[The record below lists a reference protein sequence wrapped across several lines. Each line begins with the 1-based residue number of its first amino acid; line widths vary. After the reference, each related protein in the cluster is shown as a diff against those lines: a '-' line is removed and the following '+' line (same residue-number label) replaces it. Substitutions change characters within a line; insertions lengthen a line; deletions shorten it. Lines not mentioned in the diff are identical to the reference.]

1 MAVSRHHAALT
12 RPLSIPEI
20 VAQAQDFDFNT
31 QTTLQQWLKAAK
43 MLLTEAAICE
53 QDGNIQMAYLYLYRH
68 AELVLDKLP
77 KHPDYKDP
85 SVREELAQA
94 RKALQKNIQKL
105 EGWKPRIESEFSRYA
120 KALEKREAERQRV
133 LEERQRDEHAG
144 ILPAKGA
151 SRRRQSDDEML
162 GDGSQI
168 INATENSQLAVD
180 LAQREIRRRDAN
192 KQTTRRAG
200 LSPSEVANR
209 RRGIVVDDSHAAEPG
224 YDQADGI
231 REVGRQLYSHRRRES
246 VSSRKTANIG
256 GDGQV
261 YHYPSVPSREKAM
274 TWTSPPLQPAP
285 PLPDKTSH
293 PPARPAK
300 EAFETRAPTLPPK
313 HHDSRPS
320 TPSSLQP
327 PSPPPPRAAS
337 KYTFQPTATTEGGSP
352 LRTMLLPP
360 ELRST
365 FLRLAAPNTAQ
376 NLETCGILCGT
387 IISNALL
394 ISHLILPDQ
403 TSTPETCD
411 TTAAGDA
418 ALFDYCS
425 ASSLL
430 VLGWIHTHPSQTCF
444 LSSRDCHTTAGYQV
458 MMPEAIAI
466 VCAPR
471 HEPAWGVFRLTDPP
485 GLPHVLG
492 CTQTGTF
499 HPHGEM
505 ELYTDAL
512 GGSGHVVEGP
522 GLGFEVVDL
531 RKG

>member
-77 KHPDYKDP
+77 KHADYKDP
-85 SVREELAQA
+85 SAREELAQA
-94 RKALQKNIQKL
+94 RKALQKNIRKL
-105 EGWKPRIESEFSRYA
+105 EDWKPRIEHEFSRYA
-120 KALEKREAERQRV
+120 KALERREAERQRV
-133 LEERQRDEHAG
+133 LEERQRDERAG

-180 LAQREIRRRDAN
+180 LAQREIRRRDAS

-209 RRGIVVDDSHAAEPG
+209 RRGIVVDDSHATEPG

-231 REVGRQLYSHRRRES
+231 REVGRQLYGHRRRES
-246 VSSRKTANIG
+246 VSNDKTAKRVGNR
-256 GDGQV
+256 QA
-261 YHYPSVPSREKAM
+261 YHYPSVPNREKAM

-285 PLPDKTSH
+285 PLPDKTRH

-300 EAFETRAPTLPPK
+300 EAFETSAPALPPK
-313 HHDSRPS
+313 HHDSGPS
-320 TPSSLQP
+320 TPALNP
-327 PSPPPPRAAS
+327 PSSPPIPATS

-352 LRTMLLPP
+352 LRPMLLPP
-360 ELRST
+360 ELRRT
-365 FLRLAAPNTAQ
+365 FLRLAGPNTAV

-425 ASSLL
+425 AADLL
-430 VLGWIHTHPSQTCF
+430 VMGWIHTHPSQTCF

-485 GLPHVLG
+485 GLPHVLA

-499 HPHGEM
+499 HPH
-505 ELYTDAL
+505 
-512 GGSGHVVEGP
+512 
-522 GLGFEVVDL
+522 
-531 RKG
+531 

>member
-20 VAQAQDFDFNT
+20 VAQAQDFEFST
-31 QTTLQQWLKAAK
+31 RTTLQQWLKAAK

-68 AELVLDKLP
+68 AELVLDNLP

-85 SVREELAQA
+85 SAREELAQA
-94 RKALQKNIQKL
+94 RKALQKNIRKL
-105 EGWKPRIESEFSRYA
+105 EDWKPRIEREFSRYA

-133 LEERQRDEHAG
+133 LEERQRDERAG

-151 SRRRQSDDEML
+151 SRRRESDDGIL

-209 RRGIVVDDSHAAEPG
+209 RRGIVVDDSHATEPG
-224 YDQADGI
+224 YDQADGT
-231 REVGRQLYSHRRRES
+231 REVGRQLYGHRRRES
-246 VSSRKTANIG
+246 VSNEKTAKRG
-256 GDGQV
+256 GDRQA

-274 TWTSPPLQPAP
+274 TWTSPPLQPAL
-285 PLPDKTSH
+285 PLPEKPRH

-300 EAFETRAPTLPPK
+300 EAFETSAPALPPK
-313 HHDSRPS
+313 HYDSRPS

-327 PSPPPPRAAS
+327 PSSPPTPAAS

-360 ELRST
+360 SLRST
-365 FLRLAAPNTAQ
+365 FLRLAGPNTAL

-430 VLGWIHTHPSQTCF
+430 VFGWIHTHPSQTCF

-471 HEPAWGVFRLTDPP
+471 HEPGWGVFRLTDPP

-499 HPHGEM
+499 HPHAER

-512 GGSGHVVEGP
+512 GGAGHVVEGP

>member
-12 RPLSIPEI
+12 RPLSISEI
-20 VAQAQDFDFNT
+20 VAQAQDFEFTT
-31 QTTLQQWLKAAK
+31 QRALQQWLKAAK

-85 SVREELAQA
+85 SARDEMAQA
-94 RKALQKNIQKL
+94 RKALQKNLRKL
-105 EGWKPRIESEFSRYA
+105 EDWKPRIESEFSKYA

-133 LEERQRDEHAG
+133 VEERQKDEREG
-144 ILPAKGA
+144 IRPAEGA
-151 SRRRQSDDEML
+151 SRKRQSDDGIL

-180 LAQREIRRRDAN
+180 LARREIRRRDAN

-200 LSPSEVANR
+200 IPPSEVASR
-209 RRGIVVDDSHAAEPG
+209 RRGIVVDDSHAAESG
-224 YDQADGI
+224 YDQADGV
-231 REVGRQLYSHRRRES
+231 REVGRQLYGHQRRES
-246 VSSRKTANIG
+246 VSNQKTGQRG
-256 GDGQV
+256 GDGHA
-261 YHYPSVPSREKAM
+261 YHYPSVPNREHTM
-274 TWTSPPLQPAP
+274 DWNSPPLQPTP
-285 PLPDKTSH
+285 PLPEMIRQ

-300 EAFETRAPTLPPK
+300 EAFETKAPALPPK
-313 HHDSRPS
+313 PHDPRPS
-320 TPSSLQP
+320 TPSLKP
-327 PSPPPPRAAS
+327 PSPPHPAAS

-352 LRTMLLPP
+352 LRTVLLPP
-360 ELRST
+360 KLRTT
-365 FLRLAAPNTAQ
+365 FLNLAEPNTAL

-387 IISNALL
+387 IISNALF

-411 TTAAGDA
+411 TTASGDN

-425 ASSLL
+425 DANLL
-430 VLGWIHTHPSQTCF
+430 VMGWIHTHPSQTCF
-444 LSSRDCHTTAGYQV
+444 LSSRDLHTSAGYQV
-458 MMPEAIAI
+458 MLPEAIAI

-471 HEPAWGVFRLTDPP
+471 HEPRWGVFRLTDPP

-492 CTQTGTF
+492 CTQQGTF
-499 HPHGEM
+499 HPHSER

-512 GGSGHVVEGP
+512 RPGHVVEGP

>member
-20 VAQAQDFDFNT
+20 VAQAQDFEFSA
-31 QTTLQQWLKAAK
+31 QRTLQQWLKAAK

-85 SVREELAQA
+85 SAREELAQA
-94 RKALQKNIQKL
+94 RKALQKNIRKL
-105 EGWKPRIESEFSRYA
+105 EDWKPKIESESSKYA

-133 LEERQRDEHAG
+133 LEERQRDERAG
-144 ILPAKGA
+144 ILPAGGA
-151 SRRRQSDDEML
+151 SRKRQSDDGML
-162 GDGSQI
+162 GDGNQI

-180 LAQREIRRRDAN
+180 LARREIRRRDAD

-224 YDQADGI
+224 YDQADGV
-231 REVGRQLYSHRRRES
+231 REVGRQLYGHRRRES
-246 VSSRKTANIG
+246 VSSQKTANR
-256 GDGQV
+256 GDNGHA
-261 YHYPSVPSREKAM
+261 YHYPSVPSRENAM
-274 TWTSPPLQPAP
+274 DWNSPPLQPAP
-285 PLPDKTSH
+285 PLPDKTRH

-300 EAFETRAPTLPPK
+300 EAFEASAPALPPK
-313 HHDSRPS
+313 HYDSHSSIPS
-320 TPSSLQP
+320 LKP
-327 PSPPPPRAAS
+327 PSPPSPAAS

-360 ELRST
+360 DLRAT
-365 FLRLAAPNTAQ
+365 FLQLAAPNTAQ

-387 IISNALL
+387 IISNALF
-394 ISHLILPDQ
+394 ISHLIIPDQ

-411 TTAAGDA
+411 TTAAGDN
-418 ALFDYCS
+418 ALFDFCS
-425 ASSLL
+425 SADLL
-430 VLGWIHTHPSQTCF
+430 VMGWIHTHPSQTCF
-444 LSSRDCHTTAGYQV
+444 LSSRDCHTSAGYQV

-471 HEPAWGVFRLTDPP
+471 HEPGWGVFRLTDPP
-485 GLPHVLG
+485 GLPHVLA

-499 HPHGEM
+499 HPHGER

-512 GGSGHVVEGP
+512 RPGHVVEGP